1 MTTSRRDWRAFTRN
15 RAGIV
20 LLACA
25 MAIAGLALAAR
36 PGTGGGGGGSGGGK
50 TRTPAI
56 SVSPTSLAF
65 GDVTVGSTSA
75 AQSVT
80 VSNTGRADLVFTS
93 FGTSNGVFAYTE
105 NCPGT
110 LAPAATCT
118 ISVTFTP
125 AATGTA
131 TGALT
136 IVSNAA
142 NTPNATVAL
151 SGTGKSTPTATVRRV
166 EGGGDSIMR
175 GYNAS
180 CTTNDFWGILLCA
193 SGGDQNENS
202 FLDGSSSTVVSLVDR
217 YKQLDPLLTG
227 GKAASASGSE
237 MVDQARNNFATQ
249 AQAIVA
255 AATQPVRVFVELG
268 GNDIC
273 NRASTADLYDDLTWE
288 VAVRAGLDA
297 LVQGLPTGST
307 VLMVSVPRVQDL
319 RGVGMTKQNTTSN
332 VDCESFWANFDV
344 CRIATADGAD
354 LPTRLAAIESRQNA
368 YNAKLVALAAEY
380 NAEATTSGVEV
391 VTDYDPNVNAS
402 VGSYRFQPGEINGGD
417 CFHPSLQG
425 QNKLSEI
432 IWSKNPY
439 K

>member
-1 MTTSRRDWRAFTRN
+1 MTTSRRNWLALTRN
-15 RAGIV
+15 RVGIV
-20 LLACA
+20 LLAGA
-25 MAIAGLALAAR
+25 MAIAGLALAAK
-36 PGTGGGGGGSGGGK
+36 PGTGGGGGGGGK

-56 SVSPTSLAF
+56 SVSPASFAF
-65 GDVTVGSTSA
+65 GDVTVGSTSPA
-75 AQSVT
+75 LSVT
-80 VSNTGRADLVFTS
+80 ISNTGRADLVFTS
-93 FGTSNGVFAYTE
+93 FGMSNSAFTYAE
-105 NCPGT
+105 NCPSA
-110 LAPAATCT
+110 LVPAATCT

-125 AATGTA
+125 AAIGTTTGT
-131 TGALT
+131 LT

-142 NTPNATVAL
+142 NTPTATIAL
-151 SGTGKSTPTATVRRV
+151 SGTGKSQPTATVRRV
-166 EGGGDSIMR
+166 EGSGDSIMR

-180 CTTNDFWGILLCA
+180 CTTNDFWGILVCA
-193 SGGDQNENS
+193 SGGDQDENS
-202 FLDGSSSTVVSLVDR
+202 FLDGSSATVVSLVDR
-217 YKQLDPLLTG
+217 YKQIDPLLSG

-237 MVDQARNNFATQ
+237 MVDAAKNNFATQ

-273 NRASTADLYDDLTWE
+273 NRATTADLYDDLTWE
-288 VAVRAGLDA
+288 GAVRAGLDR
-297 LVQGLPTGST
+297 LVDGLPDGST

-319 RGVGMTKQNTTSN
+319 RAVGITKQSTASGVN
-332 VDCESFWANFDV
+332 CENFWANFDV
-344 CRIATADGAD
+344 CRIATAGGTD
-354 LPTRLAAIESRQNA
+354 LPTRLVAIESRQSA

-380 NAEATTSGVEV
+380 NTVATTSGVEV

-402 VGSYRFQPGEINGGD
+402 VGNYRFQPGDINGGD

-432 IWSKNPY
+432 IWNKNPY